1 MRPVLRPGTRLLRRD
16 RDHLQLGVEPG
27 HAVVLR
33 DSSTVQALLR
43 QLDGAQARE
52 QLLDRT
58 DDPRTAAET
67 LDALV
72 AAGAVID
79 ADELRATPA
88 SDELTHLLCG
98 RDSATAQRLVR
109 TRRASTVAL
118 AAAGAGPSAVDVL
131 TRAGAL
137 LTASGVGCLVTDT
150 AVADRIPSGGWRH
163 ALPGPGTAP
172 DVVLLA
178 GSPVTGPAAESLVA
192 AGTAHLALSLVDG
205 VAVVGP
211 LVRPG
216 RSACVGCVDRA
227 RAIRD
232 PAWPALVHQLRPQPG
247 PVPPSDLPGP
257 RSRVLES
264 AAVTWAVRDLLAH
277 LVGDPVLTD
286 GASLRIGADLLD
298 QVLHRWELDPG
309 CACCLLS

>member
-33 DSSTVQALLR
+33 DSSTVQALLG
-43 QLDGAQARE
+43 QLDGLQPRE
-52 QLLDRT
+52 HLLDRT

-98 RDSATAQRLVR
+98 RDSATARRLVR
-109 TRRASTVAL
+109 TRRASSVAL
-118 AAAGAGPSAVDVL
+118 AGAGPTAVEVL
-131 TRAGAL
+131 AQAGTL
-137 LTASGVGCLVTDT
+137 LAASGVGCLVADA

-163 ALPGPGTAP
+163 ALPGPATTP

-178 GSPVTGPAAESLVA
+178 GSPVTGPATEPLVS

-216 RSACVGCVDRA
+216 HSACVGCVDRA
-227 RAIRD
+227 RATRD
-232 PAWPALVHQLRPQPG
+232 PAWPALVHQLRPAAL

-277 LVGDPVLTD
+277 LVGDPVLTA

-298 QVLHRWELDPG
+298 QVLHHWELDPG